1 MVNTLQKKLKFL
13 FFPCILSLYVAS
25 GSLSVLYANSPP
37 APSLIAVAS
46 FVANSY
52 EVRPND
58 IVYFTNISIDAT
70 GYEWQLDGNVES
82 TMTNYDYTFT
92 TEGVFEV
99 SLIAFDALC
108 SDTFSSLITVSESA
122 LAQVGMPSW
131 PVFTFDNPNS
141 MVFDWRKSPPEASAV
156 TNTSYTNKSKHS
168 AGYNNCGELAFIVF
182 HNGLEEPNNLFCYS
196 AQGVPLITDVTAS
209 APGLNAVGGT
219 GEIQVIKVPETSDQW
234 YIIYSEWSAPDFS
247 SNLYNPAKILYSRI
261 ELLPSGAMNV
271 LQRDVELVDNNGTAN
286 YYLDGK
292 AVSRTAN
299 GNLNQHYLYTCRR
312 NIDIDSISL
321 DRFIIDNTGIS
332 FEANTGDVYDE
343 WWLLSVAQSAIEISP
358 REDIIAVNVR
368 NASVGDGDIYLF
380 DAELFN
386 NTNYQVIDAEALTLV
401 ADGGPND
408 ISNILPNNGV
418 ISDIANAPTSN
429 LQFLQNIGRKIS
441 GIEFS
446 PNGRF
451 LYFINGGYTQG
462 GITYIVYLAQIDL
475 ETFPYEVRLQIQTTP
490 ENQYNPQTGSG
501 CVPTD
506 CQAPWYVLRD
516 LETAYDG
523 NLYFAKS
530 GGMEAPTEL
539 FVISDPNNFMP
550 QNLTPSD
557 ISLGN
562 ITEPNIQS
570 DSYLW
575 GSPDQIDGFN
585 YLNLQYREVPVIVTK
600 LDCDDT
606 CAEAYVLDLKQQGE
620 LITSFNINQCPDTIY
635 VCVDTLLTYELVDP
649 ATNLSFSDAI
659 IEASVNYPTGSSVL
673 DFSFNEGVVTDTITE
688 VVSICQ
694 GDTISIFNE
703 LVFEAGEYIFL
714 PLSQEGCDTLFITE
728 VVLLDGPTID
738 LEITEAPCDS
748 DNLGVVTS
756 SVNGGTAPYQYL
768 WDFNSST
775 TSSISEVP
783 PGDYN
788 LTVTDNNGCS
798 GSSNVQ
804 VNFLEGLALDIE
816 TSDLLCSDDQNGSV
830 IINDTG
836 INLMY
841 SLDGIN
847 FQTDPFFGNLSAGTY
862 ELFYGDSDCVFSQSF
877 EIISPSVGQVLLP
890 ADTTIDLGNIVEIS
904 SITNLLDSIQYV
916 WTPTEGLSCIDCPD
930 PIATPLF
937 TTLYTLSVIDTNG
950 CVVNSEML
958 ITVLKDRGV
967 YIPNAFSPN
976 GDGVNDRLLVYA
988 GSGVNQVLKF
998 RIFDRWGELVFED
1011 NGFQPN
1017 DPTRGW
1023 DGYFKGET
1031 MQTGVFAYYAEIEFA
1046 DGVVLL
1052 YKGDFSIVR

>member
-1 MVNTLQKKLKFL
+1 
-13 FFPCILSLYVAS
+13 
-25 GSLSVLYANSPP
+25 VLYANNPE
-37 APSLIAVAS
+37 APSVVAVAS

-58 IVYFTNISIDAT
+58 IVYFTNTSIDAT
-70 GYEWQLDGNVES
+70 GYEWQLDGNVEG
-82 TMTNYDYTFT
+82 MNTNFDYTFS

-108 SDTFSSLITVSESA
+108 TDTFSTLITVSESA
-122 LAQVGMPSW
+122 SAQVGMPTW
-131 PVFTFDNPNS
+131 PTFTFDNPNS
-141 MVFDWRKSPPEASAV
+141 MFFDWRKSPPEAS
-156 TNTSYTNKSKHS
+156 TIPNTSFSSKSKHS

-196 AQGVPLITDVTAS
+196 AQGVPLITDATAN

-219 GEIQVIKVPETSDQW
+219 GEIQVVKVPETSDQW

-247 SNLYNPAKILYSRI
+247 SSLYNPAKILYSRI
-261 ELLPSGAMNV
+261 ELLPSGAMNI
-271 LQRDVELVDNNGTAN
+271 LQRDVELVDNNGVPN
-286 YYLDGK
+286 NYLDGK
-292 AVSRTAN
+292 AVSRTAS
-299 GNLNQHYLYTCRR
+299 GNVNQHYLYACRR
-312 NIDIDSISL
+312 NMDVDSISL
-321 DRFIIDNTGIS
+321 DRFLIDNAGIS

-343 WWLLSVAQSAIEISP
+343 WWLLSIAQSAIEISP
-358 REDIIAVNVR
+358 REDIIAVSVR
-368 NASVGDGDIYLF
+368 NESAGDGDIYLF
-380 DAELFN
+380 DAQQFN
-386 NTNYQVIDAEALTLV
+386 NTNYQVIDAETLTLV
-401 ADGGPND
+401 ADGTPND
-408 ISNILPNNGV
+408 ISNILSNNGV
-418 ISDIANAPTSN
+418 ITDIANDPTSN

-451 LYFINGGYTQG
+451 LYFINGGHPQVG
-462 GITYIVYLAQIDL
+462 GVSYIVYLGQIDL
-475 ETFPYEVRLQIQTTP
+475 GTFPYEVRLQIQTTP
-490 ENQYNPQTGSG
+490 ENQYNDETGQG
-501 CVPTD
+501 CAPVD
-506 CQAPWYVLRD
+506 CEGPWYVLRD

-523 NLYFAKS
+523 NLYFAKG

-539 FVISDPNNFMP
+539 FVIPDPNNFMP
-550 QNLTPSD
+550 QNLTPSN

-562 ITEPNIQS
+562 STEPNIQS
-570 DSYLW
+570 NSYLW

-600 LDCDDT
+600 LDCYDECT
-606 CAEAYVLDLKQQGE
+606 EAYVLDLKQQGE

-649 ATNLSFSDAI
+649 ATNLSIADAI
-659 IEASVNYPTGSSVL
+659 IEASVNYPAGSSIL
-673 DFSFNEGVVTDTITE
+673 DFSFNEGVVADTLTE

-703 LVFEAGEYIFL
+703 LVFEAGEYMFL

-756 SVNGGTAPYQYL
+756 SVDGGIAPYQYL
-768 WDFNSST
+768 WDFNNST
-775 TSSISEVP
+775 TTSISEVP
-783 PGDYN
+783 PGNYN
-788 LTVTDNNGCS
+788 LTVTDDNDCS
-798 GSSNVQ
+798 STSSIQ
-804 VNFLEGLALDIE
+804 IDFLEGVELDLE
-816 TSDLLCSDDQNGSV
+816 TSSLLCSDDQNGSV
-830 IINDTG
+830 SINDSG
-836 INLMY
+836 INLTY

-847 FQTDPFFGNLSAGTY
+847 FQSDPFFGNLSAGTY

-877 EIISPSVGQVLLP
+877 EIIAPSVAQVLLP
-890 ADTTIDLGNIVEIS
+890 ADTTIDLGNIVDIS
-904 SITNLLDSIQYV
+904 SITNLSDSIQYV
-916 WTPTEGLSCIDCPD
+916 WTPTEGLSCINCPD

-937 TTLYTLSVIDTNG
+937 TTLYTLSVIDSNG
-950 CVVNSEML
+950 CVVNSEIL
-958 ITVLKDRGV
+958 ITVLKDRGI

-1011 NGFQPN
+1011 NEFQPN
-1017 DPTRGW
+1017 DSTRGW
-1023 DGYFKGET
+1023 DGYFKGEA

-1052 YKGDFSIVR
+1052 YKGEFSIVR